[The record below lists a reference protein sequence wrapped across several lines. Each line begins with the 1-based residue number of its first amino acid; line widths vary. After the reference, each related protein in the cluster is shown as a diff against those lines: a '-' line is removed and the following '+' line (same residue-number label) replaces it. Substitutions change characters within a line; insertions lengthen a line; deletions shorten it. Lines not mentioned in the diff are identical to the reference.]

1 MTTHD
6 FATTDRSPG
15 DLDALSLG
23 VHELLLGAPPVR
35 TDARPHSAPIVRAE
49 QF

>member
-1 MTTHD
+1 MTAWD
-6 FATTDRSPG
+6 PAGDDESPDRV
-15 DLDALSLG
+15 DAL
-23 VHELLLGAPPVR
+23 VYAMTELMGAPVIR